1 MNRRQFITASLLGGA
16 GLVGGA
22 GVWLADGSD
31 VPSVSQLLKHLER
44 LGEQINAGR
53 VAAIG
58 EWNLPQVFQHCTQS
72 VRFSLT
78 GFPEHKPDW
87 FLHSVGPMAF
97 SLFSA
102 RGAMPH
108 DLREA
113 IPGAPVLD
121 RNSPPASALQTL
133 MQTLRDF
140 DTHTGALAPHFAFG
154 TLSKQEY
161 ARAHVLHIRN
171 HLQEISEV

>member
-22 GVWLADGSD
+22 GLWLTDGSD
-31 VPSVSQLLKHLER
+31 VPSVTRLLKHLER
-44 LGEQINAGR
+44 LNTQLDAGQVR
-53 VAAIG
+53 ALG
-58 EWNLPQVFQHCTQS
+58 EWNLAQIFQHCTQS

-87 FLHSVGPMAF
+87 FQHSVGPLAF

-102 RGAMPH
+102 RGAMSH
-108 DLREA
+108 DLSEA

-133 MQTLRDF
+133 MQTLQDF
-140 DTHTGALAPHFAFG
+140 DAHSGTLAPHFAFG
-154 TLSKQEY
+154 ALSKQDY

-171 HLQEISEV
+171 HLQEIREV